1 MAPGHSAKAIALR
14 TTVRM
19 QFEKNK
25 DLTDPI
31 AIENAKAGAVRG
43 LANYMVF
50 QSGAKDAHVSQAM
63 KNFHTESVKQA
74 RNAKVDVNEK
84 QNKQE

>member
-14 TTVRM
+14 STVKM
-19 QFEKNK
+19 QFQQNK
-25 DLTDPI
+25 SLTDPI
-31 AIENAKAGAVRG
+31 AIENAKAGAVRA

-63 KNFHTESVKQA
+63 NTFHTESVKQA
-74 RNAKVDVNEK
+74 RNAKVAKEK
-84 QNKQE
+84 QDKDE